1 MICYLCHTE
10 SEEIYYKICKCNS
23 STICKDCYS
32 VSNEQEEINP
42 RCPMCR
48 RNLDLKY
55 KVNILNFIKNFFVF
69 NTYFIASITLKI
81 SLPLVIFFTTE
92 DYPNYIYSNKI
103 VFLVST
109 LIIVI
114 FIGEL
119 NKDLFF
125 YPGFELNNHLPED
138 EKLKFK
144 IYLDLILVL
153 VNIMGFILLSITNM
167 KFRSFYYAILVIIPC
182 NLVPFVAL
190 TGLMFCRKIIRDL
203 EKLYKEN
210 SSKRLKI
217 LQVVYNNQSEV

>member
-23 STICKDCYS
+23 STICKDCYI

-48 RNLDLKY
+48 RDLDLKY
-55 KVNILNFIKNFFVF
+55 KINKLNFIKNFFVL
-69 NTYFIASITLKI
+69 NTYFITSIVLKI
-81 SLPLVIFFTTE
+81 ALPIVIFFTAE
-92 DYPNYIYSNKI
+92 EYPNYLYSNKI
-103 VFLVST
+103 VFLVTT

-125 YPGFELNNHLPED
+125 NPGFELNNHLSEE

-144 IYLDLILVL
+144 IYLDLMLVL
-153 VNIMGFILLSITNM
+153 VNIIGFVLLSITSM
-167 KFRSFYYAILVIIPC
+167 KFRSIYYAILVILPC
-182 NLVPFVAL
+182 NIVPFVAL
-190 TGLMFCRKIIRDL
+190 SALMFCRRIIKDL
-203 EKLYKEN
+203 GKLYKEN

-217 LQVVYNNQSEV
+217 LKIVYNNQSEV